1 MASIN
6 HLDEEMIF
14 RILSLL
20 PVLSLLR
27 YKSVCKSWKS
37 IISEPHFIQAHL
49 TVSHSK
55 QPPYS
60 VLRVVPKGALEGFYI
75 ETRGEDSVKLTL
87 PVPEYMFGM
96 NIHVCSCNGL
106 VTLADVFVGVLYIW
120 NPLTRLFKLLPKSNI
135 GPNCFDLRFTN
146 SIGFWF
152 DSVSNDYKIL
162 RLVFGSFSDGNN
174 HLDVIVAEL
183 YSVNA
188 DSWEEI
194 RVPKEMHGFR
204 RDPFSKCVCVNTG
217 VLYIEGMEEFLSF
230 DLHDEVFRLHQYPNS
245 GKRMSY
251 FLNFYGSLAVI
262 MKSGGDGSVL
272 SLWKLDGVG
281 NNVSW
286 TKMFNIEPNLK
297 MDLVV
302 LYLGDAHFLALD
314 SDVGFFFYDDGKKEN
329 KTPLA
334 RVFRRGMSAVQ
345 FTGSP
350 CFTRRV

>member
-87 PVPEYMFGM
+87 PVPEYMF
-96 NIHVCSCNGL
+96 
-106 VTLADVFVGVLYIW
+106 
-120 NPLTRLFKLLPKSNI
+120 
-135 GPNCFDLRFTN
+135 
-146 SIGFWF
+146 
-152 DSVSNDYKIL
+152 
-162 RLVFGSFSDGNN
+162 DGNN